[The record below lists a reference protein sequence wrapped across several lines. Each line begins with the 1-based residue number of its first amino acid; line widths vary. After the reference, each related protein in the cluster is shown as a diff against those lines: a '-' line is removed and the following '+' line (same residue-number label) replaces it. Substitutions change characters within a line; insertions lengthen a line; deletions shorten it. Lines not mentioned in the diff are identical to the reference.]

1 MIMRGLDL
9 CNKTLRGNWR
19 SFPHQFLILLQGDIM
34 LLSSYGVQGFQG
46 ASDSGPVF
54 RAGKRGRLLP
64 DSGGKGMRCV
74 VLCKNDRLM
83 LFLFFDSVC
92 VVVSQYQL

>member
-19 SFPHQFLILLQGDIM
+19 SFPHQFLILLRGDIL

-46 ASDSGPVF
+46 TSDSGPVF

-64 DSGGKGMRCV
+64 DVDEKPMRYV
-74 VLCKNDRLM
+74 RILCFNELEI
-83 LFLFFDSVC
+83 LILIVHC
-92 VVVSQYQL
+92 LIV